1 MCLSLV
7 CVIRTFLYLMSS
19 KMRSGFEE
27 VALVQRLAQAAILR
41 KACDCKAARHTYLGY
56 RYYTL

>member
-1 MCLSLV
+1 MFLSRV
-7 CVIRTFLYLMSS
+7 CVIRTVLYLISS

-27 VALVQRLAQAAILR
+27 VTLVQRLGQVAILR
-41 KACDCKAARHTYLGY
+41 KACDCKVARRTYLGY